1 MPAIK
6 VNYVVRGPISTRKV
20 LSDEKVMNDVNMA
33 GKACLKELLAKPT
46 LEEFMRLSMRFT
58 FKIGIASDWALDAIE
73 AVEAAGGMASMIMLG
88 DSVFAIGGGDALEE
102 FGKVGETFV
111 SHRGAN
117 LD

>member
-1 MPAIK
+1 
-6 VNYVVRGPISTRKV
+6 
-20 LSDEKVMNDVNMA
+20 MNDINSA

-46 LEEFMRLSMRFT
+46 LEEFMRLSRRFT
-58 FKIGIASDWALDAIE
+58 FKIGLASNWALDAIE

-88 DSVFAIGGGDALEE
+88 DSVFAIGGGEALAE
-102 FGKVGETFV
+102 FGKVGSTNV